1 MEFAFSVKVDH
12 RAEWEQIFEE
22 AWRVMK
28 YRFYDPD
35 MHGRDWDAIKAHYK
49 PLLAH
54 VGSYERPHDLANQ
67 MIGELN
73 ASHVGVSGPS
83 SVAMDREYPTR
94 LPGIELEPAQG
105 RYRVSH
111 VYRDGPADK
120 EWLDLEVGD
129 FVLAID
135 GQEIRRRRQLLED
148 PEPCPERVRD
158 PPGGRLP
165 RRGQRPGSADPDR
178 DVSPELSSTRS
189 GWRGTGSMWSG
200 SRAGRSP
207 TSTSGP

>member
-1 MEFAFSVKVDH
+1 MGLPGLTVEPGNGRLATGDIQVRIDP

-28 YRFYDPD
+28 FRFYDPD

-54 VGSYERPHDLANQ
+54 VGSYEDVQDLSNQ

-73 ASHVGVSGPS
+73 ASHVGVSRLS
-83 SVAMDREYPTR
+83 SVDMETEYSTR

-105 RYRVSH
+105 AYRVSH

-120 EWLDLEVGD
+120 EWLDTEVGD

-135 GQEIRRRRQLLED
+135 GQEQAGQASGGGPVVAAYKAIEAIVGILASIRIEATSRCQ
-148 PEPCPERVRD
+148 
-158 PPGGRLP
+158 
-165 RRGQRPGSADPDR
+165 GS
-178 DVSPELSSTRS
+178 VTSVLS
-189 GWRGTGSMWSG
+189 W
-200 SRAGRSP
+200 
-207 TSTSGP
+207 